1 MKRTIQSSKKGN
13 FRNAW
18 LEEMADY
25 KRRIMLQRGV
35 VAMKRHY
42 LKKPYSDTDE
52 IPALQIGLYNKIA
65 KILDAR
71 LDKFFKENWAIKV
84 PADIGKPELKPAPL
98 EIIPVELEVPP
109 GHSIMIGDE
118 EYPCLKRLKK

>member
-1 MKRTIQSSKKGN
+1 MKRTLQSSKKAN
-13 FRNAW
+13 FRNNW
-18 LEEMADY
+18 LPEMADY

-42 LKKPYSDTDE
+42 FKKTYSDPSE
-52 IPALQIGLYNKIA
+52 IPALKIGLYNKMA
-65 KILDAR
+65 KVVEALF
-71 LDKFFKENWAIKV
+71 DKFFNENYKTTENPQFESARL
-84 PADIGKPELKPAPL
+84 EL
-98 EIIPVELEVPP
+98 IPVELEVPP